1 MEQIKEVA
9 GGVQVKIRV
18 QPRASKNQI
27 VGWME
32 DALKV
37 RLTAPP
43 VEGEANAALLR
54 FIAEYFGLPRSEVV
68 LVTGATSRQK
78 VIRINGLT
86 AAQVSQRVNS

>member
-1 MEQIKEVA
+1 LEQIKEVA